1 MAFTR
6 FHDDPARIQKRL
18 NESTQVSMYH
28 LNTPGNG
35 LDLPYINDHNIRLQ
49 KWGGN
54 MQTNGFDIEQ
64 ELRGYRKTERYDTQS
79 FKHPKTSSIQYR
91 NENFHID
98 ETRASL
104 PAWTFRDKTHFRPNH
119 LFIDPQKNLF
129 IPFENNCPSRILEK
143 DYYTSPYYP
152 N

>member
-18 NESTQVSMYH
+18 DESTQIGMYH

-35 LDLPYINDHNIRLQ
+35 LSLPYMDDINVRLQ

-64 ELRGYRKTERYDTQS
+64 ELKGYRRTEKYDTQTY
-79 FKHPKTSSIQYR
+79 KHPNTQSISYT
-91 NENFHID
+91 NTNFHVD
-98 ETRASL
+98 ETRSSL
-104 PAWTFRDKTHFRPNH
+104 PAWTFREKAQYRPDH
-119 LFIDPQKNLF
+119 LFLDPQKNIF
-129 IPFENNCPSRILEK
+129 VPFENNTPCRILEK
-143 DYYTSPYYP
+143 DYYKSPYY
-152 N
+152 

>member
-6 FHDDPARIQKRL
+6 FHDDPARIQKKL
-18 NESTQVSMYH
+18 NESTQIGMYH

-35 LDLPYINDHNIRLQ
+35 LNLPYMDDINIRLQ

-64 ELRGYRKTERYDTQS
+64 ELRGYRKNGKYDTIEYKQPS
-79 FKHPKTSSIQYR
+79 TSMIKYNNGNFK
-91 NENFHID
+91 ID

-104 PAWTFRDKTHFRPNH
+104 PAWTFRGKTQYRPDH
-119 LFIDPQKNLF
+119 LFLDPQKNIF
-129 IPFENNCPSRILEK
+129 VPFENNTPSRILEK
-143 DYYTSPYYP
+143 DYYKSPYY
-152 N
+152 